1 MEEGD
6 EAGDEAAEGD
16 TGNTNATAGSAM
28 DTNSFVELKLPAD
41 VYMASQQAWTT
52 FINSASSREAA
63 GEAIYAALFDSAPSL
78 QSLFVTPRAV
88 QAMRFMNGLNTF
100 IIHLGDP
107 AALKMDVE
115 TLGFT
120 HLDKEVTVP
129 RAVIFRDA
137 IVDLFVVELGNK
149 LTTEAAKGFTALLN
163 YVGGALIYIRTNYA
177 ERLQLLDES
186 WKIANDKGSNAD
198 KFGSSSMEAK
208 ANEHEKA

>member
-28 DTNSFVELKLPAD
+28 DTNNFIELKLSAD
-41 VYMASQQAWTT
+41 VYTASQQAWTT

-100 IIHLGDP
+100 ITHLGDP
-107 AALKMDVE
+107 AALKTDIE

-129 RAVIFRDA
+129 RAVIF
-137 IVDLFVVELGNK
+137 
-149 LTTEAAKGFTALLN
+149 
-163 YVGGALIYIRTNYA
+163 
-177 ERLQLLDES
+177 
-186 WKIANDKGSNAD
+186 
-198 KFGSSSMEAK
+198 
-208 ANEHEKA
+208 